1 MKQKFHSVQ
10 QVNALREV
18 QALRRLNPHNHII
31 ALKGQLLSQVSNCLF
46 LILEIIF
53 DRRAGTLSLVCELCE
68 QNLYEMIR
76 GRSRPLSEKV
86 VSYLTFQLLTAL
98 DHMHRAGIFHR

>member
-10 QVNALREV
+10 QVNSLREV

-31 ALKGQLLSQVSNCLF
+31 ALKGTTFLFNSLSIVY
-46 LILEIIF
+46 IEIIF